1 MFQKRERETER
12 KLTSVGDENEDK
24 TEINASHMVFL
35 ACFPKTKLMKYNK
48 GLLLGVTSLET
59 EGKGHRGGEGD
70 LPQ

>member
-1 MFQKRERETER
+1 MRMKTRQ
-12 KLTSVGDENEDK
+12 

-59 EGKGHRGGEGD
+59 EGKGHGGGRGTHYEQEVD